1 VPLLHF
7 FKLHSTHFIFSLNS
21 IYHRN
26 LSSTPF
32 TLSYRTLPNVR
43 HLAEDT
49 KGVDKLI
56 VLNNIIARHTL
67 KKYRT
72 LVFCNT
78 VKSCRCALLLLLSC
92 RALPCLALPY
102 LALPCRT
109 LPCLILP
116 SPTQNT
122 SLNFTFS
129 STTASPS
136 VCHFY
141 NLTLTPVTC
150 ILLHRAVEY
159 AMTSTGIDVLSY
171 HGDLNSKER

>member
-1 VPLLHF
+1 
-7 FKLHSTHFIFSLNS
+7 
-21 IYHRN
+21 
-26 LSSTPF
+26 
-32 TLSYRTLPNVR
+32 VR

-78 VKSCRCALLLLLSC
+78 VKSCRCVLLLSC
-92 RALPCLALPY
+92 LVLSCLVLSCLVLSCLVLSCLVLSCLA
-102 LALPCRT
+102 

-116 SPTQNT
+116 SQTRST
-122 SLNFTFS
+122 SPNFTSS
-129 STTASPS
+129 STTASPP
-136 VCHFY
+136 VFHFSY
-141 NLTLTPVTC
+141 LTLTPVII